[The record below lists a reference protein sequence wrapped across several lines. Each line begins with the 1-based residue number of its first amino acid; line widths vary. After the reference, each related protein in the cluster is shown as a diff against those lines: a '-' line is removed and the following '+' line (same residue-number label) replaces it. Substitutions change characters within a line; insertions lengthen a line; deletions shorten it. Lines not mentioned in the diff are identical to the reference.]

1 MRINYKD
8 IFIALVVIFLLT
20 PIGFGIT
27 DGTSMYPKI
36 KNNHLFVYSKL
47 QPTSKL
53 NAGDIV
59 VIHNNDDNMNLVK
72 RIVGISGSQ
81 VYMFKGNVLGYD
93 DVLFGDTF
101 LSNEDY
107 ANVEVIT
114 VKPNE
119 IFYIGDNQENS
130 IDSRHKGTIPEDWVI
145 GKVVFVL

>member
-1 MRINYKD
+1 MKINYKD
-8 IFIALVVIFLLT
+8 IFIMLLVIFLLT

-27 DGTSMYPKI
+27 DGTSMHPKI

-47 QPTSKL
+47 QHVSKL
-53 NAGDIV
+53 ETGDIV
-59 VIHNNDDNMNLVK
+59 VIHNKDDNMNLVK
-72 RIVGISGSQ
+72 RVVGITGSQ
-81 VYMFKGNVLGYD
+81 VYLFKGNVIGFD
-93 DVLFGDTF
+93 DTLLQDTF

-107 ANVEVIT
+107 TGVEVIT

-119 IFYIGDNQENS
+119 VFYIGDNQDNS